1 MIDAILRFAHRIS
14 PWMLPGALAMAWVV
28 SAVTQRFHSPELG
41 AELATAA
48 FAIPLTFWAFP
59 KHYLNKREL
68 RHLIPMSAPVGV
80 MLVSAILA
88 DNPREAL
95 LGVPPLW
102 QGWLL
107 WVSVLGWLILVY
119 MGSDWQDLIDSTR
132 VLAVLGTVAA
142 LWALAERA
150 GLLTP
155 YDSLMGPAMALFDN
169 PLSLAQALLVTVA
182 CSLSLAVRHI
192 PTPRWLRA
200 TYVTAALIQVVAIIA
215 ADSTGPVVALAFG
228 VAAYGVTE
236 RKRTR
241 AARALFVTS
250 TAVVIA
256 LVLAFVALT
265 AAWSG
270 AFGPTIFE
278 RADLVVN
285 NRLSIWS
292 DVAERAARHPTLG
305 TGPSQFDTVVDW
317 SVLSDGRVDAWFTYD
332 QHSILL
338 TWLLDVGLLGFVV
351 FGIAAVTIAY
361 RLIRVSRTGENNEP
375 IRVLAAGC
383 VATFIAMLSS
393 WPDPIALVSITVI
406 VGCLVSPYRS
416 RLQHVTDE
424 HDKPGMVAL
433 FAPGMITLM
442 VVTFALISLAPDVKA
457 QYRLTTADTSDDV
470 MYAFSQALTDTKD
483 PFYLEEELFA
493 INASGKRIISDENAV
508 DLIRSLDAHYPRH
521 ALHRVDI
528 PLLALEILWERS
540 DEMSEEEY
548 WRLTRAFAERG
559 VRSDPNLGIWKYDL
573 ARAAHTSG
581 HSDTDVYV
589 TAALREN
596 VPDSA
601 RTVLESWR

>member
-1 MIDAILRFAHRIS
+1 
-14 PWMLPGALAMAWVV
+14 MLPSALALVWVV
-28 SAVTQRFHSPELG
+28 SAITQHFQSPELG

-59 KHYLNKREL
+59 KHYLNRREL
-68 RHLIPMSAPVGV
+68 RHLIPMSAPVVV
-80 MLVSAILA
+80 MLVSAVIA
-88 DNPREAL
+88 ENPREAL

-169 PLSLAQALLVTVA
+169 PLSLAQALLVTLA
-182 CSLSLAVRHI
+182 CSLSLAVRHV
-192 PTPRWLRA
+192 PTPRWLRVS
-200 TYVTAALIQVVAIIA
+200 YVAASMVQVAAIMA
-215 ADSTGPVVALAFG
+215 AGSTGPLVALIFG

-241 AARALFVTS
+241 AARALFITS
-250 TAVVIA
+250 TATVIA

-270 AFGPTIFE
+270 AFGPTVFK

-317 SVLSDGRVDAWFTYD
+317 SVLPDGRVDAWFTYD

-338 TWLLDVGLLGFVV
+338 TWLLDVGFIGFAV
-351 FGIAAVTIAY
+351 FGLAAVTIAY
-361 RLIRVSRTGENNEP
+361 RLIRVSRSGDNNEP

-383 VATFIAMLSS
+383 VAAFIAMLSS

-416 RLQHVTDE
+416 RLRRVTDE
-424 HDKPGMVAL
+424 HGGPGIVAL
-433 FAPGMITLM
+433 FAPGMITLVM
-442 VVTFALISLAPDVKA
+442 VTFVLVSLAPDVKA
-457 QYRLTTADTSDDV
+457 QYQLTTAKTSDDV
-470 MYAFSQALTDTKD
+470 MHAFSQALTDTED

-493 INASGKRIISDENAV
+493 INASGKRIISDDHAI
-508 DLIRSLDAHYPRH
+508 DLIRSLDKNYPRH

-528 PLLALEILWERS
+528 PLLALEILWGRS
-540 DEMSEEEY
+540 DEMSADEY

-559 VRSDPNLGIWKYDL
+559 ARSDPNLGIWKYDL
-573 ARAAHTSG
+573 ARAAHQSG
-581 HSDTDVYV
+581 RSDTERYV
-589 TAALREN
+589 SVALREN

-601 RTVLESWR
+601 KTVLRSWR

>member
-1 MIDAILRFAHRIS
+1 MNDAILRFTYRIA
-14 PWMLPGALAMAWVV
+14 PWMLPAALAMVWVV
-28 SAVTQRFHSPELG
+28 SAVTQRFQSPELG

-68 RHLIPMSAPVGV
+68 RHLIPMSAPVV
-80 MLVSAILA
+80 IMLASAIVS
-88 DNPREAL
+88 DSPREAL

-150 GLLTP
+150 GWLTP

-192 PTPRWLRA
+192 PTPRWLRT
-200 TYVTAALIQVVAIIA
+200 TYVGAAFIQVAAIA
-215 ADSTGPVVALAFG
+215 AANSTGPLIALAFG

-236 RKRTR
+236 RKRSR
-241 AARALFVTS
+241 AARALFITS
-250 TAVVIA
+250 TATVIA

-270 AFGPTIFE
+270 LFGPTVFN
-278 RADLVVN
+278 RADLIVN
-285 NRLSIWS
+285 NRLTIWS

-317 SVLSDGRVDAWFTYD
+317 SVLPDGRVDAWFTYD

-338 TWLLDVGLLGFVV
+338 TWLLDVGLLGFAV
-351 FGIAAVTIAY
+351 FGIAAVTVAY
-361 RLIRVSRTGENNEP
+361 RLIRVSRSGDINEP

-416 RLQHVTDE
+416 RLRRVTDK
-424 HDKPGMVAL
+424 HDRPGMVAL
-433 FAPGMITLM
+433 FTPGMITLLM
-442 VVTFALISLAPDVKA
+442 VTFALISLAPDMKA
-457 QYRLTTADTSDDV
+457 QYQLTTADTSDDV
-470 MYAFSQALTDTKD
+470 MYAFSKALTDTD
-483 PFYLEEELFA
+483 NPFYLEEELFA
-493 INASGKRIISDENAV
+493 INSSGKRVISDDRAL
-508 DLIRSLDAHYPRH
+508 DLIRSLDERYPRH

-540 DEMSEEEY
+540 DELSAEEY
-548 WRLTRAFAERG
+548 WRLTQRFAERG
-559 VRSDPNLGIWKYDL
+559 VRSDPDLGVWKFDL
-573 ARAAHTSG
+573 ARAAYRSG
-581 HSDTDVYV
+581 RSDTDVYV
-589 TAALREN
+589 TSALREN

-601 RTVLESWR
+601 RTALESWR